1 MNYRLILGIVI
12 GGLLGLTL
20 SIVLSKT
27 GCG

>member
-1 MNYRLILGIVI
+1 MSYKLIIAIVI